1 MVPSLANTLIKGK
14 KATDILEHKW
24 IDTFF
29 HPKVGK
35 VNRKKN
41 NFGDFLKNSL

>member
-35 VNRKKN
+35 VS
-41 NFGDFLKNSL
+41 SLFIYFHILIP